1 MESITE
7 AVELSC
13 SANGMQAILNGAME
27 YHLQYI
33 HRARQIMIR
42 RLLPPAEH
50 IIDLGGA
57 NAPLYNMGYPHRF
70 SSLAMLDLPPEER
83 AEEYSRIV
91 LEAPEAGGQVSI
103 VYGDM
108 TQPDM
113 IPDESMDL
121 AWSGQSIEH
130 VPVDAARKMC
140 RSVFRVLRPGGWFC
154 LDTPNRLVTTIHT
167 QDWHDG
173 YINSD
178 HKYEYRPDEVR
189 AMLLE
194 AGFEIESEY
203 GICEMPISCDSG
215 QFDYTDFI
223 LGNPITKEID
233 RGYSLY
239 FACRKPL

>member
-167 QDWHDG
+167 QDWHG
-173 YINSD
+173 
-178 HKYEYRPDEVR
+178 
-189 AMLLE
+189 
-194 AGFEIESEY
+194 G
-203 GICEMPISCDSG
+203 
-215 QFDYTDFI
+215 
-223 LGNPITKEID
+223 
-233 RGYSLY
+233 
-239 FACRKPL
+239 

>member
-108 TQPDM
+108 TQ
-113 IPDESMDL
+113 L
-121 AWSGQSIEH
+121 
-130 VPVDAARKMC
+130 
-140 RSVFRVLRPGGWFC
+140 
-154 LDTPNRLVTTIHT
+154 T
-167 QDWHDG
+167 
-173 YINSD
+173 
-178 HKYEYRPDEVR
+178 
-189 AMLLE
+189 
-194 AGFEIESEY
+194 
-203 GICEMPISCDSG
+203 
-215 QFDYTDFI
+215 
-223 LGNPITKEID
+223 
-233 RGYSLY
+233 
-239 FACRKPL
+239 